1 MINDLLLWNKNAE
14 LQNFADDNTILCT
27 KNSLEEHIKSLTSE
41 SEKAVQ
47 CFKENMMVVNRDKFQ
62 AIIIYRKKPK
72 IIPSLYIKIND
83 ININSE
89 ISVKLVGLIIDNKL
103 SFDEH
108 ITQLCKKSNGQ
119 LNSLCKLKSFLNVD

>member
-1 MINDLLLWNKNAE
+1 MINDLLFWNKNAE
-14 LQNFADDNTILCT
+14 LQNFADDNTISCT
-27 KNSLEEHIKSLTSE
+27 KNSLEEQIKSLTSE

-47 CFKENMMVVNRDKFQ
+47 YFKENMMVVNRDKFQ

-89 ISVKLVGLIIDNKL
+89 ISVKQVGLIIDNKL

>member
-14 LQNFADDNTILCT
+14 LQNFADDNTISCT
-27 KNSLEEHIKSLTSE
+27 KNSLEEQIKSLTSE

-47 CFKENMMVVNRDKFQ
+47 YFKENMMFVNRDKFQ

-72 IIPSLYIKIND
+72 IIPSFYIKIND

-89 ISVKLVGLIIDNKL
+89 ISVK
-103 SFDEH
+103 
-108 ITQLCKKSNGQ
+108 
-119 LNSLCKLKSFLNVD
+119 